1 MIKFRVKWSRAASTD
16 LLNIIDYISEDST
29 NAAINIFEKIR
40 SKSETLN
47 HTPERG
53 RIVPELKEYGIF
65 SYHELIVKPW
75 RIIYRIS
82 DNKIYILAVIDSRRN
97 IEDILIERFLE

>member
-1 MIKFRVKWSRAASTD
+1 MKKFRVEWTRAASSD

-29 NAAINIFEKIR
+29 DAAINIFEKIR
-40 SKSETLN
+40 SKCETLN
-47 HTPERG
+47 LSPERG

-65 SYHELIVKPW
+65 SYHEIIIKPW
-75 RIIYRIS
+75 RILYRIS
-82 DNKIYILAVIDSRRN
+82 DSKIYVLAVIDSRRN

>member
-1 MIKFRVKWSRAASTD
+1 MKKIRVEWSRAASTD

-29 NAAINIFEKIR
+29 NVAISIFEKIR
-40 SKSETLN
+40 SKCETLN
-47 HTPERG
+47 QSPKRG
-53 RIVPELKEYGIF
+53 RVVHELKEYGIF

-82 DNKIYILAVIDSRRN
+82 DNKVYVLAVIDARRN

>member
-1 MIKFRVKWSRAASTD
+1 MIKFRVEWSRAASTD

-40 SKSETLN
+40 SKCETLN
-47 HTPERG
+47 HSPERG

-82 DNKIYILAVIDSRRN
+82 DSKIYILAVIDSRRN

>member
-1 MIKFRVKWSRAASTD
+1 MKKFRVEWSRAASTD

-29 NAAINIFEKIR
+29 TAAISIFEKIR
-40 SKSETLN
+40 SKCGTVN
-47 HTPERG
+47 HSPKKG
-53 RIVPELKEYGIF
+53 RVVPELREYGIF

-82 DNKIYILAVIDSRRN
+82 DNKVYILAVIDSRRN

>member
-1 MIKFRVKWSRAASTD
+1 MKKFKVAWSRAASTD

-29 NAAINIFEKIR
+29 NTAISVFEKIK
-40 SKSETLN
+40 SKCETLN
-47 HTPERG
+47 QSPERG
-53 RIVPELKEYGIF
+53 RVIPELKEYGII

-75 RIIYRIS
+75 RLIYRIS
-82 DNKIYILAVIDSRRN
+82 DNKVYILAVIDSRRN

>member
-1 MIKFRVKWSRAASTD
+1 MKKFRVEWSGAASTD
-16 LLNIIDYISEDST
+16 LLNIIDYIAEDST
-29 NAAINIFEKIR
+29 NAAINIFGKIR
-40 SKSETLN
+40 SECETLN
-47 HTPERG
+47 QSPERG
-53 RIVPELKEYGIF
+53 RVIPELKEYGIF

-82 DNKIYILAVIDSRRN
+82 DKKIYILAVIDSRRN